1 RQMNFRVARRGAQST
16 IYHPGEGLGDFYDLA
31 EYLQFDFDPDRVF
44 KPPKSSA
51 ITLSASIG
59 RKSIF
64 VGKRG
69 PIEIDLQSAVDVAHM
84 IARYYWRSQVW
95 AARVAFEVFAILREL
110 CIGNGVHRAADI
122 VDTFAHDRL
131 VGLIS
136 NSELGI
142 IEQHSGLFSS
152 RAQMFGSL
160 DERELFKQLATF
172 QIFHELGHLIAS
184 RDRARSGKL
193 SSAQEDVEELECDD
207 FGCSE
212 LDRAYG
218 SSLGIEFLESIPAS
232 IFLSI
237 LLWTIAQNFS
247 KLDDFQ
253 FRAQTFA

>member
-1 RQMNFRVARRGAQST
+1 
-16 IYHPGEGLGDFYDLA
+16 
-31 EYLQFDFDPDRVF
+31 
-44 KPPKSSA
+44 
-51 ITLSASIG
+51 
-59 RKSIF
+59 
-64 VGKRG
+64 
-69 PIEIDLQSAVDVAHM
+69 
-84 IARYYWRSQVW
+84 
-95 AARVAFEVFAILREL
+95 
-110 CIGNGVHRAADI
+110 
-122 VDTFAHDRL
+122 
-131 VGLIS
+131 
-136 NSELGI
+136 
-142 IEQHSGLFSS
+142 
-152 RAQMFGSL
+152 MFGSL

-253 FRAQTFA
+253 FRAQTFATLLRRSRAATVHVYQYGHRTEPPSERLEMDALRHFSAFEALIRILDTFFTEAVSRDSEAFYFQGLPSVTEPEARRPLAATAPEDNSPPRAPWELIWAKEDDLAEQRAKRAKTLRTAHDHRPRSRPMLSKSNSMP